1 MPELGSIRID
11 YIQNQLDKSTTI
23 IFKNSTKMFS
33 GEHQYVLAELDLI
46 LELQRCVLAVE
57 MCLNQFSK

>member
-11 YIQNQLDKSTTI
+11 NIQKQPDKSTTI
-23 IFKNSTKMFS
+23 IFKNSTKMFG

-57 MCLNQFSK
+57 LCLNRFSK